1 MTGRRLQHDGV
12 DVPLDANPR
21 LREVKGVCGCIGMGP
36 GSGRVL
42 KREVRVCSIDEPWKQ
57 KDRVQIGC
65 GFSETQD
72 RAKAGTTV
80 STAEMKKQVSG
91 SDWPTLREQAD
102 PI

>member
-21 LREVKGVCGCIGMGP
+21 LWEVKGVCGCIGMGP

-42 KREVRVCSIDEPWKQ
+42 KREIRVCRIDEPCKQ
-57 KDRVQIGC
+57 KDKVQIGC
-65 GFSETQD
+65 GSSETQD

-80 STAEMKKQVSG
+80 STAEMKKQLSG
-91 SDWPTLREQAD
+91 PDWLTLREQAD